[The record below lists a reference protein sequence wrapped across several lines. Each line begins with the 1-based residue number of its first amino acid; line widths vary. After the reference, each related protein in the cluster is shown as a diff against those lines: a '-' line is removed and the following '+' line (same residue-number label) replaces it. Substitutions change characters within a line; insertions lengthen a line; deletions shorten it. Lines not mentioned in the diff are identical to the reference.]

1 MLATPRSKESLDF
14 LSNFNFTTIKIEKLW
29 RNMGTFDLSKCFY
42 FVTVFSTLLVVSF
55 GVNWSVVALLHL
67 VKVLIVLI
75 PWVKAWY
82 LHELS
87 FATEHHRLKSS
98 QNKLV
103 GQHNHTMSFFTNFD
117 SESVISSNKYNQLA
131 NIYYGPEVIA
141 RRSWSYQVGT
151 HCALL
156 SHLSS

>member
-1 MLATPRSKESLDF
+1 
-14 LSNFNFTTIKIEKLW
+14 
-29 RNMGTFDLSKCFY
+29 
-42 FVTVFSTLLVVSF
+42 
-55 GVNWSVVALLHL
+55 
-67 VKVLIVLI
+67 
-75 PWVKAWY
+75 
-82 LHELS
+82 
-87 FATEHHRLKSS
+87 
-98 QNKLV
+98 
-103 GQHNHTMSFFTNFD
+103 MSFFIYFDSESFINFD